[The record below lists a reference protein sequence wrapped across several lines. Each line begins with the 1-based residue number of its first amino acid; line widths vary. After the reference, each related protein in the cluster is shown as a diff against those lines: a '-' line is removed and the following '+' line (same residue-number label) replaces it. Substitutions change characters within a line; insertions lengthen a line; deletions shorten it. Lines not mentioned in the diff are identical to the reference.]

1 MDGSGVFR
9 HHCKS
14 GLGAIFHDARQWQ
27 RPPAWQKH
35 GARTRAAGRIVNCAV
50 FVPAGGLEARLY
62 PTNGPTC
69 KRALIH
75 LYITHVAVAEPC
87 RAAARPAA
95 SRLGGCRTWNK
106 TKSARGRFFLALPC
120 CGSHPVHQDIQPKP
134 DHVHK
139 MPIPGS
145 ALKAKVAL
153 GREMPVLQ
161 PQSDEEQ
168 HQHANEHV
176 ETVKTRQ
183 HEEG

>member
-1 MDGSGVFR
+1 MATTASVAETWRAHSRCGSDCQLCCFCACWRPG
-9 HHCKS
+9 S
-14 GLGAIFHDARQWQ
+14 SAISNQ
-27 RPPAWQKH
+27 RAYLQ
-35 GARTRAAGRIVNCAV
+35 ACANSSV
-50 FVPAGGLEARLY
+50 YHPCR
-62 PTNGPTC
+62 C
-69 KRALIH
+69 CRAL
-75 LYITHVAVAEPC
+75 PC
-87 RAAARPAA
+87 CSTARGFAP
-95 SRLGGCRTWNK
+95 RGCRTWKRNK
-106 TKSARGRFFLALPC
+106 TKSALGRFFLALPC
-120 CGSHPVHQDIQPKP
+120 CGSHPVHQDVQPKP

-176 ETVKTRQ
+176 EAVKTRQ